1 MCNTNCNCYPKIGC
15 TVIAVIVSIII
26 GVITAFLTTT
36 ATVAITTTL
45 LYAALGTATVYLAV
59 TLLTAPYVRGEVPL
73 KCVCSALSALIW
85 GILGTILTALILLV
99 FDIATA
105 SILGAIIT
113 GAFAAFVALIFTSTA
128 CYIKCIIGCNN

>member
-1 MCNTNCNCYPKIGC
+1 MCNTNCNCYPKISC
-15 TVIAVIVSIII
+15 TVIAVIASIII

-45 LYAALGTATVYLAV
+45 LYAALGTAAVYLAV
-59 TLLTAPYVRGEVPL
+59 TLLTAPFVRGECSL

-85 GILGTILTALILLV
+85 GILGTILTSIILLV
-99 FDIATA
+99 FDFAAT
-105 SILGAIIT
+105 SIIGAIIT
-113 GAFAAFVALIFTSTA
+113 GAFAAFVALIFTATA